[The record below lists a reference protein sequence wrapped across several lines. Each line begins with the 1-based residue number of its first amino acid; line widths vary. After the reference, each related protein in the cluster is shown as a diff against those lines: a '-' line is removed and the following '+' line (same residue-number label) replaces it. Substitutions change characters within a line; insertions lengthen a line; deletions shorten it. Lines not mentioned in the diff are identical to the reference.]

1 MGGKRDG
8 WAVLTTDYLPG
19 SRLLYMILF
28 PPLLSD
34 QSAEEIFSRNTTR
47 SVMLFCCRRPRLRVL
62 LLSLGVLLAVP
73 ALATTHRGKGGAR
86 LVIVCVLDGLRP
98 DSINP
103 NDTPHLYRLR
113 RQGAQFV
120 NGHAV
125 FPTVTRVNAAALATG
140 AYPGTNGI
148 VGNAMYVPAVD
159 PSRAFNTEELP
170 ALLTLDTRSGG
181 RMVLV
186 KSLGEVLQE
195 HGLKFAAVSSG
206 SPGSA
211 LLLNRRAPHGLGILV
226 NGYLDPGVVVAY
238 PPAVDAA
245 ILARFGAAPPK
256 GGFTDSFNAVVD
268 WTQEVLTEYV
278 IPELQPDVVF
288 NWFTEPD
295 HIQHVYG
302 VGSPEALNAL
312 RNADRH
318 VGLLLQKLA
327 ALGLADGTDL
337 FVVSDHGF
345 SVQTSAVNVT
355 QALMDAG
362 LKTALDSDD
371 VVVASSGQSV
381 LLHVKARQPRRIT
394 EIVRFLQT
402 QDWTGVL
409 FTAARRPDLR
419 RKAQP
424 RGRCPEITRPSDEY
438 GWVPGTFSLE
448 LIHVCNP
455 ERGPDIVLTFPWT
468 SGTNAFGVAGTDTTE
483 TSGATG
489 LQIGAVSG
497 HGGLSPWTVHDTFIA

>member
-1 MGGKRDG
+1 
-8 WAVLTTDYLPG
+8 
-19 SRLLYMILF
+19 
-28 PPLLSD
+28 
-34 QSAEEIFSRNTTR
+34 
-47 SVMLFCCRRPRLRVL
+47 MLFCCCPVRLRVL
-62 LLSLGVLLAVP
+62 LLSLGILCAVP
-73 ALATTHRGKGGAR
+73 ALATAHRGKGAAR

-113 RQGAQFV
+113 QQGVQFV

-148 VGNAMYVPAVD
+148 VSNAMYVPAVD
-159 PSRAFNTEELP
+159 PRRAFNTEELS

-181 RMVLV
+181 RLLLV

-211 LLLNRRAPHGLGILV
+211 LLLNHRAPHGVGILV

-238 PPAVDAA
+238 PPAVNAT

-256 GGFTDSFNAVVD
+256 GGITDSFNPVVD

-278 IPELQPDVVF
+278 IPELKPDVVF
-288 NWFTEPD
+288 NWLTEPD
-295 HIQHVYG
+295 HTQHVYG
-302 VGSPEALNAL
+302 VGSPEALHAL

-318 VGLLLQKLA
+318 VGLLLRKLA

-355 QALMDAG
+355 QALIDAG
-362 LKTALDSDD
+362 LKTAPDSDD

-381 LLHVKARQPRRIT
+381 LLHAKARQPRRIT

-402 QDWTGVL
+402 QD
-409 FTAARRPDLR
+409 
-419 RKAQP
+419 
-424 RGRCPEITRPSDEY
+424 
-438 GWVPGTFSLE
+438 
-448 LIHVCNP
+448 
-455 ERGPDIVLTFPWT
+455 
-468 SGTNAFGVAGTDTTE
+468 
-483 TSGATG
+483 
-489 LQIGAVSG
+489 
-497 HGGLSPWTVHDTFIA
+497 